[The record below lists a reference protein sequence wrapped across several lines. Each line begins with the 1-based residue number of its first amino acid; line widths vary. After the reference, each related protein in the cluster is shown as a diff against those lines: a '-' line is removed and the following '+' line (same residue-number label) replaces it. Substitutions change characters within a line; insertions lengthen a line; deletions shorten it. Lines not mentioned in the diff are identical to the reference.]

1 MEGYFGP
8 GFCGNMQHKLWNLVE
23 NPNSSFAAKVNNYFD
38 LNFLTYIQPS
48 TYYIEKMDLLIRNV
62 QRFYSTQMNKSH
74 QIIRLFGSVVHFTY
88 LSFIFVF
95 EYSDSIILSTV
106 PCLNYQK

>member
-38 LNFLTYIQPS
+38 LNFLTYIQ
-48 TYYIEKMDLLIRNV
+48 
-62 QRFYSTQMNKSH
+62 
-74 QIIRLFGSVVHFTY
+74 TY
-88 LSFIFVF
+88 LLYRKDGFV
-95 EYSDSIILSTV
+95 DKKCTKILFNT
-106 PCLNYQK
+106 NE